1 MSSLRLQKRLAA
13 SVLKVGVKRVWID
26 PNEIAEVALANSRK
40 NIRKLFKDGLIMKRQ
55 VHMHSR
61 SRVQAFHEAKRKGR
75 HCGHG
80 KRKGTKDARMPQK
93 VLWMRRQRVL
103 RRLLRKYR
111 DAKKI
116 TKDIYH
122 QFYLGSKGNQFKNKT
137 VLIEAIHK
145 MKQEKI
151 REKQLAEQREARR
164 AKNTVRKE
172 KRVAKKLEQL
182 GGITAAPAK
191 EDKKPAAAPK
201 EEKAAPKKDAKPAA
215 PPKKEEAKP
224 APKKEAA
231 PAKKE
236 AAPAKKEEAKPAP
249 KKDAAPAKKDAP
261 KKK

>member
-1 MSSLRLQKRLAA
+1 MSSLKLQKRLAA
-13 SVLKVGVKRVWID
+13 SVLKVGLKRVWID

-40 NIRKLFKDGLIMKRQ
+40 NIRKLFKDGLIMRRQ

-116 TKDIYH
+116 TKDLYH

-164 AKNTVRKE
+164 AKNTARKE
-172 KRVAKKLEQL
+172 KRIAKKLEQL
-182 GGITAAPAK
+182 GGGAVKEEAKPAPAK
-191 EDKKPAAAPK
+191 NEEAKPAAAPK
-201 EEKAAPKKDAKPAA
+201 KEATKPAPAKEAAKPAA
-215 PPKKEEAKP
+215 APKKEEAKP
-224 APKKEAA
+224 AA
-231 PAKKE
+231 
-236 AAPAKKEEAKPAP
+236 
-249 KKDAAPAKKDAP
+249 KKDAAPAKKEEPKPAAKKDAP

>member
-1 MSSLRLQKRLAA
+1 
-13 SVLKVGVKRVWID
+13 
-26 PNEIAEVALANSRK
+26 
-40 NIRKLFKDGLIMKRQ
+40 
-55 VHMHSR
+55 MHSR
-61 SRVQAFHEAKRKGR
+61 ARVQKYQEAKRKGR
-75 HCGHG
+75 HQGHG

-122 QFYLGSKGNQFKNKT
+122 HFYLGSKGNLFKNKS

-164 AKNTVRKE
+164 AKNTIRKD
-172 KRVAKKLEQL
+172 KRVQKKLEQL
-182 GGITAAPAK
+182 GQAPKRAEVPAKEEAPAK
-191 EDKKPAAAPK
+191 EAKKAAASKDAKQAAATGKPVPK
-201 EEKAAPKKDAKPAA
+201 EAAAPKKD
-215 PPKKEEAKP
+215 

-231 PAKKE
+231 P
-236 AAPAKKEEAKPAP
+236 
-249 KKDAAPAKKDAP
+249 KKDAP
-261 KKK
+261 KKEDKKGGKK